1 MKIFKTSDLI
11 MDFSEITKKAQAT
24 KEYRDKLDLLQIK
37 NFNVSEDIIKK
48 MKENLENWRKL
59 YTNYYSDEVSVSRTY
74 KEILLVNNK
83 KTYYS
88 V

>member
-1 MKIFKTSDLI
+1 MKIFKTSDLV
-11 MDFSEITKKAQAT
+11 MSFLEMTKAAQAT

-59 YTNYYSDEVSVSRTY
+59 YANYYSDEVSVSRTY

-83 KTYYS
+83 KTNYS